1 MWRERKGRVSRVTI
15 YTNDPGARVLWCLRR
30 RKTDV
35 RCVLHA
41 AVRPYEVVVLQDRD
55 VVLREMFAE
64 ESGALEWASEYA
76 DRLRQHGWHDSPEQ
90 SSPSSAA

>member
-1 MWRERKGRVSRVTI
+1 MTT

-35 RCVLHA
+35 RCVLYA
-41 AVRPYEVVVLQDRD
+41 AARPYEVAVLQERD

-64 ESGALEWASEYA
+64 ESAALAWAREYA